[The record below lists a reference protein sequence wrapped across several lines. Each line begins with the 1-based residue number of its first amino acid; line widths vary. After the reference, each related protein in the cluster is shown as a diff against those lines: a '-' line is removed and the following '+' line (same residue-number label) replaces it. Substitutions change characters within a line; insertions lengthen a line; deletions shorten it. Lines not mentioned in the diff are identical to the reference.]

1 MNDTIAH
8 SSQSDLA
15 FDRTPDHPS
24 DHKEYAQHLRQL
36 MLAVGVESFRELA
49 VRSQVSRRAIDKL
62 KQGGA
67 ETLKYQ
73 DLDRLCQILAISL
86 AELVTRFSK
95 ARNPS
100 INSPVNDSINSS
112 SLANG
117 TESEIKTEVPIPS
130 ELHAEYQRLKQQLA
144 QQGELLRAD
153 FQQESLQILE
163 SLLLQLP
170 TAAHA
175 AQTNATM
182 PARNLLPLL
191 RPIDRLLKH
200 WGIEA
205 IASVGAEIAYN
216 PHKHQLMDGTA
227 EIGTPVIVRYVG
239 YEQGEKL
246 LYRARVSLKS

>member
-1 MNDTIAH
+1 MNDLIAH
-8 SSQSDLA
+8 SSQSDPA
-15 FDRTPDHPS
+15 SDRPS

-36 MLAVGVESFRELA
+36 MIAVGVESFRELA
-49 VRSQVSRRAIDKL
+49 ARSQVSRRAIDKL
-62 KQGGA
+62 KQGEA

-73 DLDRLCQILAISL
+73 DLDRLCQILEIGL
-86 AELVTRFSK
+86 DELVTRFS
-95 ARNPS
+95 NS
-100 INSPVNDSINSS
+100 LNSVNSPSF
-112 SLANG
+112 ANG

-130 ELHAEYQRLKQQLA
+130 EFHAEYQRLKQQLA
-144 QQGELLRAD
+144 QQSELLRAD

-175 AQTNATM
+175 AQANATM

-216 PHKHQLMDGTA
+216 PHKHQLMEGMA